1 MTVDELVDFINSQ
14 GQKKLS
20 SVKELILRQ
29 AWEGATYA
37 SMAQSFH
44 YEADYLKKVASEL
57 WQFLSDTFGEPVNK
71 TNIRTSFE
79 LRPLALLQQQI
90 EENLNW
96 ASFPS
101 TPPPFKAQ
109 FPGSALSLDS
119 SMYISRPPLEE
130 LACHE
135 ITMPGGLVRI
145 KAPKRMGK
153 SSLIIRMLAH
163 ATKQQYQVVYLDFQS
178 FSNGTL
184 ENLTKFLRWFCA
196 SISRQ
201 LDLEPKLDDYWDEEI
216 GSGMSCTL
224 YLKRYVLS
232 KLTSP
237 LVLVL
242 NEADQLF
249 TYTAI
254 AQGFFPLLRSW
265 HEEAKRLELLQNL
278 RLVVAYSTEAYIP
291 LNVNQSPFNVG
302 LPIKLPPFTL
312 SQIQD
317 LALRYGLSWAQK
329 DSGMQQLLSLQ
340 VMTGGHPYLVQLALY
355 HLCQGVISLEQLL
368 QNAPTLS
375 GIYSDH
381 LRSYLNNL
389 QVRPELMTALKQVVT
404 ANQSITLTPKF
415 AYELHSMGL
424 VTLKGN
430 QISPSCDLYRI
441 YFQLQ
446 LP

>member
-1 MTVDELVDFINSQ
+1 MTLDELVNLINAQ
-14 GQKKLS
+14 GQKRLS

-44 YEADYLKKVASEL
+44 YEADYLKKAAAEL
-57 WQFLSDTFGEPVNK
+57 WQFLSETFGEPVNK

-79 LRPLALLQQQI
+79 SRPLSLLQQQI
-90 EENLNW
+90 EEKQHRAL
-96 ASFPS
+96 SPS
-101 TPPPFKAQ
+101 PLPQLKAQ
-109 FPGSALSLDS
+109 FPGSALPLDS
-119 SMYISRPPLEE
+119 PVYISRPPLEE
-130 LACHE
+130 LACQE

-153 SSLIIRMLAH
+153 SSLIVRMLAH
-163 ATKQQYQVVYLDFQS
+163 AAEQQYQEVYLDFQS
-178 FSNGTL
+178 FNIEAL
-184 ENLTKFLRWFCA
+184 ESLTKFLRWFCA

-201 LDLEPKLDDYWDEEI
+201 LDLEPKLNDYWDEEI

-224 YLKRYVLS
+224 YLKRYVLTQ
-232 KLTSP
+232 LTRP

-249 TYTAI
+249 TYTTI

-265 HEEAKRLELLQNL
+265 HEEAKRLELMQKL

-312 SQIQD
+312 PQIQD
-317 LALRYGLSWAQK
+317 LALRYGLSWAQG
-329 DSGMQQLLSLQ
+329 DSGTQQLLPLQ
-340 VMTGGHPYLVQLALY
+340 MMTGGHPYLLQLALY
-355 HLCQGVISLEQLL
+355 HLYLGGISLEQLL
-368 QNAPTLS
+368 QDAPTLS

-389 QVRPELMTALKQVVT
+389 QARPELMTALKQVVT
-404 ANQSITLTPKF
+404 TNESITLTPKL

-430 QISPSCDLYRI
+430 QVSPSCDLYRL

>member
-1 MTVDELVDFINSQ
+1 MTVDELVDFINTQ
-14 GQKKLS
+14 GQKRLS

-29 AWEGATYA
+29 AWEGATYT

-44 YEADYLKKVASEL
+44 YEADYLKKAASEL
-57 WQFLSDTFGEPVNK
+57 WQFLSDTVGEPVNK

-79 LRPLALLQQQI
+79 SRPLSLLQQQI
-90 EENLNW
+90 EENLHR
-96 ASFPS
+96 ASS
-101 TPPPFKAQ
+101 MPPQLRAR
-109 FPGSALSLDS
+109 FPGSALPLDS
-119 SMYISRPPLEE
+119 PMYISRPPLEE
-130 LACHE
+130 LACQE

-145 KAPKRMGK
+145 KAPKRVGK
-153 SSLIIRMLAH
+153 SSLIIRILAH

-178 FSNGTL
+178 FSNGIL

-224 YLKRYVLS
+224 YLKRYVLAQ
-232 KLTSP
+232 LTSP

-249 TYTAI
+249 THTAI
-254 AQGFFPLLRSW
+254 AQGVFPLLRSW
-265 HEEAKRLELLQNL
+265 YEEAKRLELMQKL

-312 SQIQD
+312 PQIQD
-317 LALRYGLSWAQK
+317 LALRYGLPWAQG
-329 DSGMQQLLSLQ
+329 DSGTQQLLSLQ
-340 VMTGGHPYLVQLALY
+340 TMTGGHPYLVQLALY
-355 HLCQGVISLEQLL
+355 HLCQGGINLEQLL
-368 QNAPTLS
+368 QDAPTLS

-389 QVRPELMTALKQVVT
+389 QTRPELMTALNQVVT
-404 ANQSITLTPKF
+404 AEQSITLTPKL

-430 QISPSCDLYRI
+430 QVSPSCDLYRV

>member
-1 MTVDELVDFINSQ
+1 MVEKQDRAATA
-14 GQKKLS
+14 S
-20 SVKELILRQ
+20 SL
-29 AWEGATYA
+29 
-37 SMAQSFH
+37 
-44 YEADYLKKVASEL
+44 
-57 WQFLSDTFGEPVNK
+57 P
-71 TNIRTSFE
+71 
-79 LRPLALLQQQI
+79 PL
-90 EENLNW
+90 N
-96 ASFPS
+96 P
-101 TPPPFKAQ
+101 Q
-109 FPGSALSLDS
+109 FPGSALPLNSAV
-119 SMYISRPPLEE
+119 YVSRPPLEE
-130 LACHE
+130 RACHE
-135 ITMPGGLVRI
+135 ITRPGGLVRI

-163 ATKQQYQVVYLDFQS
+163 AEEQPYQVVYLDFQS

-184 ENLTKFLRWFCA
+184 ESLTKFLRWFCS

-201 LDLEPKLDDYWDEEI
+201 LEMEPRLDDYWDAEI

-224 YLKRYVLS
+224 YLKRYVLAQ
-232 KLTSP
+232 LTRP

-249 TYTAI
+249 TETTI

-265 HEEAKRLELLQNL
+265 HEEAKRLELMQQL

-312 SQIQD
+312 AQIQD
-317 LALRYGLSWAQK
+317 LALRYGITWPDGETGTQK
-329 DSGMQQLLSLQ
+329 LLPLQ
-340 VMTGGHPYLVQLALY
+340 AMTGGHPYLVQLALY
-355 HLCQGVISLEQLL
+355 HLCQGGVNLEQLL
-368 QNAPTLS
+368 QDAPTLS

-381 LRSYLNNL
+381 LRNYLNNL
-389 QVRPELMTALKQVVT
+389 QARPELIDALKQVVT
-404 ANQSITLTPKF
+404 AEQSITLTPKF

-430 QISPSCDLYRI
+430 LESPCCDLYRL
-441 YFQLQ
+441 YFRLQ